1 LDAHLPTGHAPL
13 TPTSFLDRSAYVY
26 GERIAV
32 VDGDRRLTYHQLRD
46 RCLAQASVLRDLG
59 VEVGDRVAVLAR
71 NSLVMLES
79 HYGVPYAG
87 AVLVALNVRLSVDE
101 LRYIVEH
108 AGCTVIFA
116 EPELR
121 SVAEQISGGVRVVSG
136 DEYELAL
143 RRVSALPPHEPD
155 EYDLLAIN
163 YTSGTTGRPKGVMY
177 HHRGAYLQALAM
189 RAQFELTS
197 RSGYLWT
204 LPMFHC
210 NGWCF
215 TWAVTLAGGTHF
227 CMPRVDAAPTWQIL
241 HEEDITHFCAAPTVL
256 IGLVNDAAASPL
268 DGRRVAVAVGGAP
281 PTPRLL
287 EQCDRLGF
295 DVTHLYGLTE
305 TFGPIAICD
314 WQDGWNSLGAGDR
327 ARLKARQGVANIVS
341 DRLRVVDPNGDEVPH
356 DGASLG
362 EITVRG
368 NNVMLGYFRD
378 PEATAAATG
387 GGRFHTGD
395 LAVVHPDGY
404 VEIRDRAKDVII
416 SGGENI
422 SSVEVEAALA
432 THPAVLESAVF
443 PTPDEKWGERPVAVV
458 TLKPGAAA
466 TEDELKAHVRSL
478 IAAFKVPV
486 RFEFGDLPKT
496 ASGKIRKYEL
506 RQRERERSQ
515 PQQGQ

>member
-256 IGLVNDAAASPL
+256 ISLVNDAAASPL

-281 PTPRLL
+281 PTPR
-287 EQCDRLGF
+287 DRR
-295 DVTHLYGLTE
+295 
-305 TFGPIAICD
+305 PPPP
-314 WQDGWNSLGAGDR
+314 R
-327 ARLKARQGVANIVS
+327 R
-341 DRLRVVDPNGDEVPH
+341 
-356 DGASLG
+356 
-362 EITVRG
+362 RG
-368 NNVMLGYFRD
+368 CSNNVIGS
-378 PEATAAATG
+378 ASTSHISTASPRRSGRSRSATG
-387 GGRFHTGD
+387 RTAGTLSARATGPGSRP
-395 LAVVHPDGY
+395 ARGSRTSCPTGC
-404 VEIRDRAKDVII
+404 
-416 SGGENI
+416 
-422 SSVEVEAALA
+422 AL
-432 THPAVLESAVF
+432 
-443 PTPDEKWGERPVAVV
+443 
-458 TLKPGAAA
+458 
-466 TEDELKAHVRSL
+466 
-478 IAAFKVPV
+478 
-486 RFEFGDLPKT
+486 
-496 ASGKIRKYEL
+496 
-506 RQRERERSQ
+506 
-515 PQQGQ
+515 